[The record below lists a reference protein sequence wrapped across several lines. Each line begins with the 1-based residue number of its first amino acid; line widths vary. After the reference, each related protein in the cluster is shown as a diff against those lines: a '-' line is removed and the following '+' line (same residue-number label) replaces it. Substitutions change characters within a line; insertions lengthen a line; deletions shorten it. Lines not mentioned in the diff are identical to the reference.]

1 MLTEGAV
8 REKVLEACRWVGI
21 PVEDIDFEVRG
32 DLEACRHG
40 QWCVRNYLFFARW
53 DDANPTVDAVAN
65 GSLLRHSDAFC
76 DACVSAALAEFLDKA
91 HQRDEY
97 REEWVPYHRA
107 RLMLAAE
114 GLEKHLMVFPKGS
127 FVRICDCGKAEVW
140 SPAEVAFGRA
150 DGLSLACPRC
160 GEKAQVG
167 IVSSCVM
174 TSESGIY
181 VEDES
186 GMSRLT
192 SRRFQKHCVL
202 DLGALLG
209 ADLVDD
215 VRNVGMAQFLQEGG
229 MGFSESWAYLSA
241 HPEFEGHFPECF
253 DFDAMYVCHDTSRV
267 EDDSTRNTC
276 PQVWVEG
283 GWLSAEELAK
293 GESWGLSQKEML
305 EGARAYDAYLDTGG
319 WTFEEAVCNLA
330 MAVKYHYGDDV
341 EQE

>member
-1 MLTEGAV
+1 MLTEGTV
-8 REKVLEACRWVGI
+8 RQKVFEACRWVGI
-21 PVEDIDFEVRG
+21 PIEDIDFEVSD

-40 QWCVRNYLFFARW
+40 QWHVRDYLFFARW
-53 DDANPTVDAVAN
+53 DDANPTVDVVAN

-114 GLEKHLMVFPKGS
+114 GLEKYLMVFPKGS
-127 FVRICDCGKAEVW
+127 FVRVCDCGEAEVW

-150 DGLSLACPRC
+150 RDLSTTCPRC
-160 GEKAQVG
+160 GEKARVG
-167 IVSSCVM
+167 IVGNLVM
-174 TSESGIY
+174 TSESGLY
-181 VEDES
+181 VEDEA

-192 SRRFQKHCVL
+192 SRRFLKYSTL
-202 DLGALLG
+202 DLGCLL
-209 ADLVDD
+209 DD
-215 VRNVGMAQFLQEGG
+215 GIVSDMRNVGMAQFLQEDG
-229 MGFSESWAYLSA
+229 MGFAESWAYLSA
-241 HPEFEGHFPECF
+241 HPSFEGRFPECF
-253 DFDAMYVCHDTSRV
+253 EFYAVDVCRDTSMV
-267 EDDSTRNTC
+267 EDDSSRNVC

-283 GWLSAEELAK
+283 GWISAKDLAK
-293 GESWGLSQKEML
+293 YESQCLSQQEKL
-305 EGARAYDAYLDTGG
+305 EGVMVEDMELSTGG

-330 MAVKYHYGDDV
+330 MTVKYHYGDGD